1 MDQPVIRG
9 GFLML
14 QVTFCIHNFLDYLRK
29 DSACA
34 SGEYGLFQFIFESLP
49 PKKISA
55 RGMPNGKSLVILQ
68 KMEMGSINCSQLLKL
83 RVGAFFLI

>member
-49 PKKISA
+49 QKKVSA
-55 RGMPNGKSLVILQ
+55 RWMPNGKSLVILQ

-83 RVGAFFLI
+83 RVGAFF

>member
-49 PKKISA
+49 QKNQCPGDAKWEIFSNFAK
-55 RGMPNGKSLVILQ
+55 NGHGLY
-68 KMEMGSINCSQLLKL
+68 QLLAIAQVESWRL
-83 RVGAFFLI
+83 FLI

>member
-34 SGEYGLFQFIFESLP
+34 SGEYGLFQFIFESFP
-49 PKKISA
+49 QKKSVP
-55 RGMPNGKSLVILQ
+55 GGCQ
-68 KMEMGSINCSQLLKL
+68 MGNL
-83 RVGAFFLI
+83 

>member
-1 MDQPVIRG
+1 
-9 GFLML
+9 ML

-34 SGEYGLFQFIFESLP
+34 SGEYGLFQFIFESFP
-49 PKKISA
+49 QKKISA

-68 KMEMGSINCSQLLKL
+68 KMEMGSILQKMDMGSINCSQLLKL

>member
-49 PKKISA
+49 QKNQCPGDAKWEIFSNFA
-55 RGMPNGKSLVILQ
+55 

-83 RVGAFFLI
+83 RVGAFF

>member
-34 SGEYGLFQFIFESLP
+34 SGEYGLFQFIFESFP
-49 PKKISA
+49 QKKIRA
-55 RGMPNGKSLVILQ
+55 RWMPNGKSLAILQ
-68 KMEMGSINCSQLLKL
+68 KNGNGFYQLLAIAQVESWRL
-83 RVGAFFLI
+83 FLI